1 MIKFFRK
8 IRQNLLSEG
17 KTGKYFKY
25 AIGEIVLVVIGILLA
40 LQINNWNQER
50 IQATELNG
58 LKKSIS
64 SAIQSDIKYLK
75 LIRTGRE
82 NIGIRADSIFNTYID
97 SQKEVLVF
105 NDYAFIANTFGE
117 LNNII
122 YYQPN
127 LSAFDALK
135 NSIYLSKLQG
145 TDIELLLNSFYAAAE
160 RLHQQEED
168 YNQTLKTDFQT
179 WSYKFRNEVG
189 TLFKRPWEYMESGDI
204 KEQFLD
210 VLNDDYTIAL
220 FAKSFEELDMVELY
234 DQQIILGEKYIEMV
248 EKGEVNFDEQTK
260 IDFSGTFYSYAE
272 VDVLNLLVNGKI
284 PSDFGVVYAQSS
296 SKFFD
301 GITFGDDAMI
311 LTYPENTFDWG
322 SPYFTI
328 NALNNRV
335 TEMDFT
341 KYKKVILEMKGAIG
355 GEQFALAIKDKY
367 DLPDG
372 TESRVDITLSNAWE
386 NYEVPLDKF
395 ATADKKIIKTPLAFV
410 FLGGEGKTIYVR
422 SIQFN

>member
-8 IRQNLLSEG
+8 IRLNLLSEG
-17 KTGKYFKY
+17 KTGKYIKY
-25 AIGEIVLVVIGILLA
+25 AIGEIVLVVIGILIA

-50 IQATELNG
+50 IQAAEMDG

-117 LNNII
+117 LSNII

-127 LSAFDALK
+127 LSAFNALK

-145 TDIELLLNSFYAAAE
+145 TDIELLLNSFYSSAE

-179 WSYKFRNEVG
+179 WSNKFRNKDG
-189 TLFKRPWEYMESGDI
+189 ALFKRPWEYMESGDI
-204 KEQFLD
+204 KEHFLGI
-210 VLNDDYTIAL
+210 LNDEYTIAL
-220 FAKSFEELDMVELY
+220 FAKSFEELDMVDLY

-248 EKGEVNFDEQTK
+248 KKGEVNFDEQTK

-284 PSDFGVVYAQSS
+284 PSDFGVIYAQSS

-301 GITFGDDAMI
+301 GIKFEDGAMI

-335 TEMDFT
+335 TEMDFS
-341 KYKKVILEMKGAIG
+341 KYKKVIFEMKGAIG
-355 GEQFALAIKDKY
+355 GEQFALAMKDKY

-386 NYEVPLDKF
+386 TYEVPLDKF
-395 ATADKKIIKTPLAFV
+395 ETADKKIIKTPLALV